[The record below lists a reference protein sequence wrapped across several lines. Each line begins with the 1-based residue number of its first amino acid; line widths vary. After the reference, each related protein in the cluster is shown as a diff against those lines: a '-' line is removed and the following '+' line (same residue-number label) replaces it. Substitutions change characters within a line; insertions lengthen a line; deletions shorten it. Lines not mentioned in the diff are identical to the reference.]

1 MCALL
6 VSEDA
11 LTQRENIS
19 YNILLGMGGV
29 ICLFIL
35 VILLKYCKTLYSK
48 KRNIMNQRFK
58 EQDLFHNENN
68 YQRQEG
74 IQRSRDTISE
84 LVETGPVCNILETE
98 YDEINE
104 TCHARCVTFTEPL
117 NVYEKAIYPF

>member
-1 MCALL
+1 MCA
-6 VSEDA
+6 A
-11 LTQRENIS
+11 CIGRENIS

-48 KRNIMNQRFK
+48 KRNIMNQRSE

-74 IQRSRDTISE
+74 IQRSLDTISE
-84 LVETGPVCNILETE
+84 
-98 YDEINE
+98 
-104 TCHARCVTFTEPL
+104 
-117 NVYEKAIYPF
+117 